1 MGDTLR
7 MRHSWVKAGRFGPNR
22 AAPAI
27 MATGSATAAATPWGT
42 HPQARR
48 VRRAFRGA
56 PAFLPAL
63 RPRTPKAGHRPALRR
78 THGSLYS
85 ALWRVVLRA
94 IQRIGTGRRGGP
106 SVRAGIQGGRLCWQK
121 GPLPVRKGATAVGKR
136 GRSWSEKEPPLWGQR
151 GRPFEGKGAKPFL
164 VRGRPFSGRRRPLF
178 GTVAAPFRNGG
189 GPFWP
194 QAGRVQ
200 ATVRMTLRWPMRIW
214 FLFMP

>member
-106 SVRAGIQGGRLCWQK
+106 SARAGIQGGRLCWEK

-136 GRSWSEKEPPLWGQR
+136 GHRCWEKGPLLVRKGATPLGSKGPPLFW
-151 GRPFEGKGAKPFL
+151 PA
-164 VRGRPFSGRRRPLF
+164 
-178 GTVAAPFRNGG
+178 AAPFGPRRGG
-189 GPFWP
+189 FRP
-194 QAGRVQ
+194 R
-200 ATVRMTLRWPMRIW
+200 
-214 FLFMP
+214 